1 MSRTCTHMLFHLW
14 NYFLL
19 TSYTEIIPCR
29 VQQAGTS
36 VLNKRDTI
44 KYRARAVWYVE
55 DDFHTWPFCVFDDR
69 WFVFGSDL
77 RLGLESSQIFRT
89 RPESVK
95 YKVTLVSLEPL
106 WWHSF
111 FFFFFGLFV
120 LQSLRFFIGILL
132 CEVLN
137 WLCLRKI
144 FDRILQA
151 EKQNVLEYN
160 DH

>member
-29 VQQAGTS
+29 VQQAGTL
-36 VLNKRDTI
+36 VLHKRDTI

-111 FFFFFGLFV
+111 FFLVCFAKP
-120 LQSLRFFIGILL
+120 QILYWHPAL
-132 CEVLN
+132 WSPKLTVFEKNIWSDPSSWKTEC
-137 WLCLRKI
+137 
-144 FDRILQA
+144 FRI
-151 EKQNVLEYN
+151 
-160 DH
+160 